1 MELNIPLY
9 VSEGG
14 YKIPL
19 RDVIDFRI
27 PCVPTA
33 NDTGVIDAANA
44 TQVTLQ
50 TWIKKE
56 GEVVA
61 VGDCLAEIE
70 TDKAIVEFNAERA
83 GVMGPTLIQAGQE
96 VEVGSPIGVL
106 LDVGETSVNVSALLA
121 KTGDNAS
128 VPQLPN
134 PSTSEPAAPPTLLSG
149 SKVTPSHRVF
159 VSPLARRLAKQRG
172 IDLNTLIGTGPNGR
186 IVKRDIEAGSA
197 VVVSSPIMAQPSTVS
212 SSTLG
217 DYTEVPHSGMRRT
230 IARRLTESKSTI
242 PHFYLSVDCRMDRLL
257 SLRSDINTA
266 MPRKISVN
274 DFIVRAVAVA
284 LREVPQANVGWTEN
298 AMRQYTQADIAVA
311 VSTDSGLITPIVRSA
326 DRKSLSV
333 ISKEIADLAA
343 RARAS
348 QLRPDEYQGGSFSV
362 SNLGMFGVSE
372 FSAIIN
378 PPQAAIL
385 AVGVTQQV
393 PVAEAGAV
401 KIASVM
407 RCTLSVDHRAIDGA
421 LAAQWLAAFK
431 RLMENPLSMLI

>member
-1 MELNIPLY
+1 MATLICMPE
-9 VSEGG
+9 V
-14 YKIPL
+14 
-19 RDVIDFRI
+19 
-27 PCVPTA
+27 
-33 NDTGVIDAANA
+33 AANA

-70 TDKAIVEFNAERA
+70 TDKAIVEFNADRA

-128 VPQLPN
+128 VTELPN

-172 IDLNTLIGTGPNGR
+172 IDLNTLIGSGPNGR

-197 VVVSSPIMAQPSTVS
+197 VVVSSPVMAQPSTVS
-212 SSTLG
+212 PSTLG

-242 PHFYLSVDCRMDRLL
+242 PHFYLSVDCRMDRLM
-257 SLRSDINTA
+257 SLRSEINTA

-298 AMRQYTQADIAVA
+298 AMRQYTQADIAIA
-311 VSTDSGLITPIVRSA
+311 VSTDFGLITPIVRAA
-326 DRKSLSV
+326 DRKSLSM
-333 ISKEIADLAA
+333 ISQEIADLAE

-385 AVGVTQQV
+385 AVGMTQQV
-393 PVAEAGAV
+393 PVVEDGAV

-431 RLMENPLSMLI
+431 RLLENPLSMLI

>member
-1 MELNIPLY
+1 MATLICMPE
-9 VSEGG
+9 V
-14 YKIPL
+14 
-19 RDVIDFRI
+19 
-27 PCVPTA
+27 
-33 NDTGVIDAANA
+33 AANA

-56 GEVVA
+56 GEIVA

-70 TDKAIVEFNAERA
+70 TDKAIVEFNADRA

-106 LDVGETSVNVSALLA
+106 LDVGETGVNVSALLA
-121 KTGDNAS
+121 KTVDNAR
-128 VPQLPN
+128 VPLLPN
-134 PSTSEPAAPPTLLSG
+134 PSTSESAVPPTLLSG

-186 IVKRDIEAGSA
+186 IVKRDIEAVSA
-197 VVVSSPIMAQPSTVS
+197 VVVSSPVMAQPSTVS
-212 SSTLG
+212 PSTLG
-217 DYTEVPHSGMRRT
+217 DYNEVPHSGMRRT

-242 PHFYLSVDCRMDRLL
+242 PHFYLSVDCRMDRLM

-284 LREVPQANVGWTEN
+284 LSEVPQANVSWTEN

-311 VSTDSGLITPIVRSA
+311 VSTDFGLITPIVRAA
-326 DRKSLSV
+326 DRKSLSM
-333 ISKEIADLAA
+333 ISQEIADLAA

-393 PVAEAGAV
+393 PVVEDGAV

-421 LAAQWLAAFK
+421 LAAHWLAAFK
-431 RLMENPLSMLI
+431 RLLENPLLMLI

>member
-1 MELNIPLY
+1 MATLICMPE
-9 VSEGG
+9 V
-14 YKIPL
+14 
-19 RDVIDFRI
+19 
-27 PCVPTA
+27 
-33 NDTGVIDAANA
+33 AANA

-70 TDKAIVEFNAERA
+70 TDKAIVEFNADRA

-128 VPQLPN
+128 VTQLPN
-134 PSTSEPAAPPTLLSG
+134 PSTSEPTAPPTLLSG

-172 IDLNTLIGTGPNGR
+172 IDLNTLIGSGPNGR

-197 VVVSSPIMAQPSTVS
+197 VVVSSPVMAHPSTVS
-212 SSTLG
+212 PSTLG

-242 PHFYLSVDCRMDRLL
+242 PHFYLSVDCRMDRLM
-257 SLRSDINTA
+257 SLRSEINTA

-311 VSTDSGLITPIVRSA
+311 VSTDFGLITPIVRAA
-326 DRKSLSV
+326 DRKSLSM
-333 ISKEIADLAA
+333 ISQEIADLAE

-385 AVGVTQQV
+385 AVGMTQQV
-393 PVAEAGAV
+393 PVVEDGAV

-431 RLMENPLSMLI
+431 RLLENPLSMLI

>member
-1 MELNIPLY
+1 MATLICMPE
-9 VSEGG
+9 V
-14 YKIPL
+14 
-19 RDVIDFRI
+19 
-27 PCVPTA
+27 
-33 NDTGVIDAANA
+33 AANA

-70 TDKAIVEFNAERA
+70 TDKAIVEFNADRA

-159 VSPLARRLAKQRG
+159 VSPLARRLAKQHG
-172 IDLNTLIGTGPNGR
+172 IDLNTLIGSGPNGR

-197 VVVSSPIMAQPSTVS
+197 VVVSSPVMAQPSTVS
-212 SSTLG
+212 PSTLG

-242 PHFYLSVDCRMDRLL
+242 PHFYLSVDCRMDRLM
-257 SLRSDINTA
+257 SLRSEINTA

-298 AMRQYTQADIAVA
+298 AMRQYTQADIAIA
-311 VSTDSGLITPIVRSA
+311 VSTDFGLITPIVRAA
-326 DRKSLSV
+326 DRKSLSM
-333 ISKEIADLAA
+333 ISQEIADLAE

-385 AVGVTQQV
+385 AVGMTQQV
-393 PVAEAGAV
+393 PVVEDGAV

-431 RLMENPLSMLI
+431 RLLENPLSMLI

>member
-1 MELNIPLY
+1 MATLICMPE
-9 VSEGG
+9 V
-14 YKIPL
+14 
-19 RDVIDFRI
+19 
-27 PCVPTA
+27 
-33 NDTGVIDAANA
+33 AANA

-70 TDKAIVEFNAERA
+70 TDKAIVEFNADRA

-128 VPQLPN
+128 VTQLPN

-172 IDLNTLIGTGPNGR
+172 IDLNTLIGSGPNGR

-197 VVVSSPIMAQPSTVS
+197 VVVSSPVMAQPSTVS
-212 SSTLG
+212 PSTLG

-242 PHFYLSVDCRMDRLL
+242 PHFYLSVDCRMDRLM
-257 SLRSDINTA
+257 SLRSEINTA

-311 VSTDSGLITPIVRSA
+311 VSTDFGLITPIVRAA
-326 DRKSLSV
+326 DRKSLSI
-333 ISKEIADLAA
+333 ISQEIADLAA

-385 AVGVTQQV
+385 AVGMTQQV
-393 PVAEAGAV
+393 PVVEDGAV

-431 RLMENPLSMLI
+431 RLLENPLSMLI

>member
-1 MELNIPLY
+1 MATLICMPE
-9 VSEGG
+9 V
-14 YKIPL
+14 
-19 RDVIDFRI
+19 
-27 PCVPTA
+27 
-33 NDTGVIDAANA
+33 AANA

-70 TDKAIVEFNAERA
+70 TDKAIVEFNADRA

-128 VPQLPN
+128 VTQLPN

-172 IDLNTLIGTGPNGR
+172 IDLNTLIGSGPNGR

-197 VVVSSPIMAQPSTVS
+197 VVVSSPVMAQPSTVS
-212 SSTLG
+212 PSTLG

-242 PHFYLSVDCRMDRLL
+242 PHFYLSVDCRMDRLM
-257 SLRSDINTA
+257 SLRSEINTA

-298 AMRQYTQADIAVA
+298 AMRQFTQADIAIA
-311 VSTDSGLITPIVRSA
+311 VSTDFGLITPIVRAA
-326 DRKSLSV
+326 DRKSLSM
-333 ISKEIADLAA
+333 ISQEIADLAE

-385 AVGVTQQV
+385 AVGMTQQV
-393 PVAEAGAV
+393 PVVEDGAV

-431 RLMENPLSMLI
+431 RLLENPLSMLI

>member
-1 MELNIPLY
+1 
-9 VSEGG
+9 
-14 YKIPL
+14 
-19 RDVIDFRI
+19 
-27 PCVPTA
+27 
-33 NDTGVIDAANA
+33 
-44 TQVTLQ
+44 
-50 TWIKKE
+50 
-56 GEVVA
+56 
-61 VGDCLAEIE
+61 
-70 TDKAIVEFNAERA
+70 
-83 GVMGPTLIQAGQE
+83 
-96 VEVGSPIGVL
+96 
-106 LDVGETSVNVSALLA
+106 
-121 KTGDNAS
+121 
-128 VPQLPN
+128 
-134 PSTSEPAAPPTLLSG
+134 
-149 SKVTPSHRVF
+149 
-159 VSPLARRLAKQRG
+159 LARRLAKQRG

-186 IVKRDIEAGSA
+186 IVKRDIEAVSA
-197 VVVSSPIMAQPSTVS
+197 VVVSSPVMAQPSTVS
-212 SSTLG
+212 PSTLG
-217 DYTEVPHSGMRRT
+217 DYNEVPHSGMRRT

-242 PHFYLSVDCRMDRLL
+242 PHFYLSVDCRMDRLM

-284 LREVPQANVGWTEN
+284 LSEVPQANVSWTEN

-311 VSTDSGLITPIVRSA
+311 VSTDFGLITPIVRAA
-326 DRKSLSV
+326 DRKSLSM
-333 ISKEIADLAA
+333 ISQEIADLAA

-393 PVAEAGAV
+393 PVVEDGAV

-421 LAAQWLAAFK
+421 LAAHWLAAFK
-431 RLMENPLSMLI
+431 RLLENPLSMLI

>member
-1 MELNIPLY
+1 MATLICMPE
-9 VSEGG
+9 V
-14 YKIPL
+14 
-19 RDVIDFRI
+19 
-27 PCVPTA
+27 
-33 NDTGVIDAANA
+33 AANA

-70 TDKAIVEFNAERA
+70 TDKAIVEFNADRA

-121 KTGDNAS
+121 KTGDNVG
-128 VPQLPN
+128 VPLLPN

-172 IDLNTLIGTGPNGR
+172 IDLNTLIGSGPNGR

-197 VVVSSPIMAQPSTVS
+197 VVVSSPVMAQPSTVS
-212 SSTLG
+212 PSTLG

-242 PHFYLSVDCRMDRLL
+242 PHFYLSVDCRMDRLM
-257 SLRSDINTA
+257 SLRSEINTA

-298 AMRQYTQADIAVA
+298 AMRQYTQADIAIA
-311 VSTDSGLITPIVRSA
+311 VSTDFGLITPIVRAA
-326 DRKSLSV
+326 DRKSLSM
-333 ISKEIADLAA
+333 ISQEIADLAE

-385 AVGVTQQV
+385 AVGMTQQV
-393 PVAEAGAV
+393 PVVEDGAV

-431 RLMENPLSMLI
+431 QLLENPLSMLI

>member
-1 MELNIPLY
+1 MATLICMPE
-9 VSEGG
+9 V
-14 YKIPL
+14 
-19 RDVIDFRI
+19 
-27 PCVPTA
+27 
-33 NDTGVIDAANA
+33 AANA

-70 TDKAIVEFNAERA
+70 TDKAIVEFNADRA

-159 VSPLARRLAKQRG
+159 ASPLARRLAKQHG
-172 IDLNTLIGTGPNGR
+172 IDLNTLIGSGPNGR

-197 VVVSSPIMAQPSTVS
+197 VVVSSPVMAQPSTVS
-212 SSTLG
+212 PSTLG

-242 PHFYLSVDCRMDRLL
+242 PHFYLSVDCRMDRLM
-257 SLRSDINTA
+257 SLRSEINTA

-311 VSTDSGLITPIVRSA
+311 VSTDFGLITPIVRAA
-326 DRKSLSV
+326 DRKSLSM
-333 ISKEIADLAA
+333 ISQEIADLAE

-385 AVGVTQQV
+385 AVGMTQQV
-393 PVAEAGAV
+393 PVVEDGAV

-431 RLMENPLSMLI
+431 RFLENPLSMLI

>member
-1 MELNIPLY
+1 MPE
-9 VSEGG
+9 V
-14 YKIPL
+14 
-19 RDVIDFRI
+19 
-27 PCVPTA
+27 
-33 NDTGVIDAANA
+33 AANA

-70 TDKAIVEFNAERA
+70 TDKAIVEFNADRA

-128 VPQLPN
+128 VTQLPN
-134 PSTSEPAAPPTLLSG
+134 PSTSEPTAPPTLLSG

-172 IDLNTLIGTGPNGR
+172 IDLNTLIGSGPNGR

-197 VVVSSPIMAQPSTVS
+197 VVVSSPVMAQPSTVS
-212 SSTLG
+212 PSTLG

-242 PHFYLSVDCRMDRLL
+242 PHFYLSVDCRMDRLM
-257 SLRSDINTA
+257 SLRSEINTA

-298 AMRQYTQADIAVA
+298 AMRQFTQADIAIA
-311 VSTDSGLITPIVRSA
+311 VSTDFGLITPIVRAA
-326 DRKSLSV
+326 DRKSLSM
-333 ISKEIADLAA
+333 ISQEIADLAE

-385 AVGVTQQV
+385 AVGMTQQV
-393 PVAEAGAV
+393 PVVEDGAV

-431 RLMENPLSMLI
+431 RLLENPLSMLI

>member
-1 MELNIPLY
+1 MPE
-9 VSEGG
+9 V
-14 YKIPL
+14 
-19 RDVIDFRI
+19 
-27 PCVPTA
+27 
-33 NDTGVIDAANA
+33 AANA

-70 TDKAIVEFNAERA
+70 TDKAIVEFNADRA

-134 PSTSEPAAPPTLLSG
+134 PSTSETAAPPTLLSG

-197 VVVSSPIMAQPSTVS
+197 FAVSSPVMAQPSTVS
-212 SSTLG
+212 PSTLG

-242 PHFYLSVDCRMDRLL
+242 PHFYLSVDCRMDRLM

-266 MPRKISVN
+266 MTRKISVN

-311 VSTDSGLITPIVRSA
+311 VSTDFGLITPIVRAA
-326 DRKSLSV
+326 DRKSLSI
-333 ISKEIADLAA
+333 ISQEIADLAA

-385 AVGVTQQV
+385 AVGMTQQV
-393 PVAEAGAV
+393 PVVEDGAV

-431 RLMENPLSMLI
+431 RLLENPLSMLI

>member
-1 MELNIPLY
+1 MATLICMPE
-9 VSEGG
+9 V
-14 YKIPL
+14 
-19 RDVIDFRI
+19 
-27 PCVPTA
+27 
-33 NDTGVIDAANA
+33 AANA

-70 TDKAIVEFNAERA
+70 TDKAIVEFIAERA

-121 KTGDNAS
+121 KTIDTAGG
-128 VPQLPN
+128 PLLPN
-134 PSTSEPAAPPTLLSG
+134 PSASYSDAQPSSLIQSNVAL
-149 SKVTPSHRVF
+149 SHRVF
-159 VSPLARRLAKQRG
+159 ASPLARRLAKQRN
-172 IDLNTLIGTGPNGR
+172 IDLNTLTGSGPNGR
-186 IVKRDIEAGSA
+186 IVKRDIDAGSEGA
-197 VVVSSPIMAQPSTVS
+197 VSTPAIAHPSTAS
-212 SSTLG
+212 PLNL
-217 DYTEVPHSGMRRT
+217 DNYTEIPHSGMRRT
-230 IARRLTESKSTI
+230 IARRLSESKSTI
-242 PHFYLSVDCRMDRLL
+242 PHFYLSVDCRMDRLM

-311 VSTDSGLITPIVRSA
+311 VSTDLGLITPIVRAA
-326 DRKSLSV
+326 DRKSLSM
-333 ISKEIADLAA
+333 ISQEIADLAE

-385 AVGVTQQV
+385 AVGMTQQV
-393 PVAEAGAV
+393 PVVEDGAV

-431 RLMENPLSMLI
+431 RLLENPLSMLI